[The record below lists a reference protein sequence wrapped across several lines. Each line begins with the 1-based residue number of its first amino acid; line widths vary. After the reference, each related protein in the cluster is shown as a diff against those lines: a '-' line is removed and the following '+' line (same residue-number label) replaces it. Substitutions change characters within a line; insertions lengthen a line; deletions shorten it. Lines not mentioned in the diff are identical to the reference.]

1 MNKQERKRFYK
12 SKAWQVTRMKV
23 LERDN
28 YECVMC
34 RKEGKVNIKQNNPDK
49 HKTLDIDHIKP
60 LEHYP
65 ELGYDMDNLQTLC
78 IRHHNEKENRFN
90 KTQSKKKRWQDEWW

>member
-1 MNKQERKRFYK
+1 MNQQERKRFYK

-34 RKEGKVNIKQNNPDK
+34 RKEGKVTTADRAI
-49 HKTLDIDHIKP
+49 LEVDHINELSK
-60 LEHYP
+60 HP
-65 ELGYDMDNLQTLC
+65 ELALEETNLRVLC
-78 IRHHNEKENRFN
+78 KYHHNLRHERFGHN
-90 KTQSKKKRWQDEWW
+90 KKKWDDEFW